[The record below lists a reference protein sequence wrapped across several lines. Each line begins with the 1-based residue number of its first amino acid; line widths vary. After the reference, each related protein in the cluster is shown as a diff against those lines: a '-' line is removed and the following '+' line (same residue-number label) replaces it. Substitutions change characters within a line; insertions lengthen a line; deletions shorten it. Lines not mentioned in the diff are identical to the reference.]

1 MGNCLVLEEKVV
13 RVMKTDGKILEYR
26 QPIKVQ
32 QVLSDFSDHALSE
45 SFSGCRNLHPD
56 TKLLPGML
64 YYLVPSPSIK
74 SKKKKVRFSST
85 EVKDDEEGSHGVV
98 RIKLIISK
106 KELEKLVQKD
116 GVSVH
121 EMVSNIQSKQSI
133 NGVDD
138 DDHSCR
144 KCDDDDDGDDDSCRK
159 WKPALESIAE
169 VN

>member
-56 TKLLPGML
+56 TKLLPCML

-85 EVKDDEEGSHGVV
+85 PEVKDDEEGSHGVV

-116 GVSVH
+116 GVLVH
-121 EMVSNIQSKQSI
+121 EMVSKIQSKQSI

-138 DDHSCR
+138 
-144 KCDDDDDGDDDSCRK
+144 DDDDDGDDDSCRK
-159 WKPALESIAE
+159 WKPALESITE

>member
-13 RVMKTDGKILEYR
+13 RVMKTDGKILEYPR
-26 QPIKVQ
+26 PIKVQ

-74 SKKKKVRFSST
+74 SKEKKVRFSST
-85 EVKDDEEGSHGVV
+85 PEVKDDEEGSHGVV

-121 EMVSNIQSKQSI
+121 EMVSKIQSKQSI
-133 NGVDD
+133 NGV
-138 DDHSCR
+138 
-144 KCDDDDDGDDDSCRK
+144 DDDDDGDDDSCRK

>member
-1 MGNCLVLEEKVV
+1 MGNCLVLKEKVV

-85 EVKDDEEGSHGVV
+85 PEVKDDEEGSHGVV

-121 EMVSNIQSKQSI
+121 EMVSKLQSKQSI

-138 DDHSCR
+138 DD
-144 KCDDDDDGDDDSCRK
+144 DDEGDDDSCRK

-169 VN
+169 

>member
-26 QPIKVQ
+26 RPIKVQ

-45 SFSGCRNLHPD
+45 SFSACRNLHPD

-85 EVKDDEEGSHGVV
+85 PEVKDDEEGSHGVV

-121 EMVSNIQSKQSI
+121 EMVSKIQSKQSI
-133 NGVDD
+133 NGV
-138 DDHSCR
+138 
-144 KCDDDDDGDDDSCRK
+144 DDDDDGDDDSCRK